1 MKLRELFPTA
11 NFDCDVFGLTQ
22 DSQKVQ
28 KGFVFFAIK
37 GHTVD
42 GHKFIPAALQNG
54 ACAIVSQEK
63 LDYEQAVLV
72 DDIEAA
78 MAAAALKFYDNPSN
92 KLKMFAITGTKGK
105 TSISY
110 LLESILLTAGK
121 ISAVLGTI
129 NYRINCEVLSKAP
142 NTTPAALT
150 LQNILYTAVNKKAD
164 SCIMEVS
171 SHALELKR
179 VEGVNFDTAIFTN
192 LQRDH
197 LDFHHTFENYFKAKY
212 KLFESLLNPK
222 NTKQNKTAII
232 NIDDEYGQKLYKML
246 EGKIKVLTYSIN
258 GKADFTAT
266 NICPSLDGVTFEV
279 NGQRAKINLLGAHNV
294 YNALA
299 AVAAA
304 STYGIN
310 LETAIKGIAALQGVA
325 GRMQAIKAGQ
335 PFYVFVD
342 FAYTQEALLR
352 AFDTVKP
359 YKRGKI
365 ITVFGCGG
373 ERDTTKRPLMGAC
386 TVENS
391 DYVIITNDNPR
402 REDPQNILK
411 DILAGV
417 GSHTNYE
424 VELDRRKAINKA
436 IAQAKAGDI
445 VLIAGKGH
453 EDYQILP
460 TGKIHFSDEEEALKA
475 LKNYV

>member
-11 NFDCDVFGLTQ
+11 NFDAEVSGLTQ

-54 ACAIVSQEK
+54 ACAIISQEK
-63 LDYEQAVLV
+63 LNYKEAVLV
-72 DDIEAA
+72 KDIEAA

-121 ISAVLGTI
+121 VPAVLGTI
-129 NYRINCEVLSKAP
+129 NYRINRQVLSKAP

-150 LQNILYTAVNKKAD
+150 LQNILYTAVSQKAD

-212 KLFESLLNPK
+212 KLFESLLAPQNP
-222 NTKQNKTAII
+222 KQNKTAII
-232 NIDDEYGQKLYKML
+232 NMDDDYGQKLYKML
-246 EGKIKVLTYSIN
+246 DGKIKVLTYSIK
-258 GKADFTAT
+258 GAADFVAT
-266 NICPSLDGVTFEV
+266 NICPSLDGVTFKV
-279 NGQRAKINLLGAHNV
+279 NGKNAKINLLGTHNV

-299 AVAAA
+299 AICAA
-304 STYGIN
+304 STYGID
-310 LETAIKGIAALQGVA
+310 LGTSIKGISNLQGVA

-359 YKRGKI
+359 YKKGKI

-417 GSHTNYE
+417 GNHKNYE

-436 IAQAKAGDI
+436 IAQAQAGDI

>member
-1 MKLRELFPTA
+1 MKLKELFPTA
-11 NFDCDVFGLTQ
+11 NFDCEVLGLTQ

-28 KGFVFFAIK
+28 NGFVFFAIK

-42 GHKFIPAALQNG
+42 GHKFIPAALENG
-54 ACAIVSQEK
+54 ACAIISQEK
-63 LDYEQAVLV
+63 LDYKQAVLV
-72 DDIEAA
+72 DDIEQT
-78 MAAAALKFYDNPSN
+78 MATAALKFYDNPSN

-110 LLESILLTAGK
+110 LLESILITANK
-121 ISAVLGTI
+121 IPTVLGTI
-129 NYRINCEVLSKAP
+129 NYRINREVLSKAP

-150 LQNILYTAVNKKAD
+150 LQNILATAVNKGAD
-164 SCIMEVS
+164 CCVMEVS

-179 VEGVNFDTAIFTN
+179 VDGVNFDTAIFTN

-197 LDFHHTFENYFKAKY
+197 LDFHHTFENYFNAKY
-212 KLFESLLNPK
+212 KLFDSLLNPK
-222 NTKQNKTAII
+222 NPKQNKTAII
-232 NIDDEYGQKLYKML
+232 NIDDEYGKKLYKML
-246 EGKIKVLTYSIN
+246 EGKIKVLTYSIK
-258 GKADFTAT
+258 GAADFAAT
-266 NICPSLDGVTFEV
+266 EIEPSLDGVTFKI
-279 NGQRAKINLLGAHNV
+279 NGQNARINLLGAHNV

-299 AVAAA
+299 AIAAA
-304 STYGIN
+304 STYGID
-310 LETAIKGIAALQGVA
+310 LETAIKGIANLQGVA

-342 FAYTQEALLR
+342 FAYTEEALLR

-359 YKRGKI
+359 YKKGKI

-386 TVENS
+386 TVKNS
-391 DYVIITNDNPR
+391 DFVIITNDNPR

-411 DILAGV
+411 DILKGV
-417 GSHTNYE
+417 GENKNYE

-445 VLIAGKGH
+445 ILIAGKGH

-475 LKNYV
+475 IKNYV

>member
-1 MKLRELFPTA
+1 M
-11 NFDCDVFGLTQ
+11 
-22 DSQKVQ
+22 
-28 KGFVFFAIK
+28 
-37 GHTVD
+37 
-42 GHKFIPAALQNG
+42 
-54 ACAIVSQEK
+54 
-63 LDYEQAVLV
+63 
-72 DDIEAA
+72 
-78 MAAAALKFYDNPSN
+78 
-92 KLKMFAITGTKGK
+92 
-105 TSISY
+105 
-110 LLESILLTAGK
+110 
-121 ISAVLGTI
+121 
-129 NYRINCEVLSKAP
+129 
-142 NTTPAALT
+142 
-150 LQNILYTAVNKKAD
+150 
-164 SCIMEVS
+164 
-171 SHALELKR
+171 
-179 VEGVNFDTAIFTN
+179 
-192 LQRDH
+192 
-197 LDFHHTFENYFKAKY
+197 
-212 KLFESLLNPK
+212 
-222 NTKQNKTAII
+222 
-232 NIDDEYGQKLYKML
+232 
-246 EGKIKVLTYSIN
+246 
-258 GKADFTAT
+258 
-266 NICPSLDGVTFEV
+266 
-279 NGQRAKINLLGAHNV
+279 LGAHND

-299 AVAAA
+299 AIATA

-310 LETAIKGIAALQGVA
+310 LETAIKGIAALDGVA

-342 FAYTQEALLR
+342 FAYTEEALLR

-359 YKRGKI
+359 YKKGKI

-386 TVENS
+386 SVKNS

-417 GSHTNYE
+417 GNHKNYE

>member
-1 MKLRELFPTA
+1 MKLKELFPTA
-11 NFDCDVFGLTQ
+11 NFDCEVLGLTQ

-28 KGFVFFAIK
+28 NGFVFFAIK

-42 GHKFIPAALQNG
+42 GHKFIPAALENG
-54 ACAIVSQEK
+54 ACAIISQEK
-63 LDYEQAVLV
+63 LDYKQAVLV
-72 DDIEAA
+72 DDIEQT
-78 MAAAALKFYDNPSN
+78 MATAALKFYDNPSN

-110 LLESILLTAGK
+110 LLESILITANK
-121 ISAVLGTI
+121 IPTVLGTI
-129 NYRINCEVLSKAP
+129 NYRINREVLSKAP

-150 LQNILYTAVNKKAD
+150 LQNILATAVNKGAD
-164 SCIMEVS
+164 CCVMEVS

-179 VEGVNFDTAIFTN
+179 VDGVNFDTAIFTN

-212 KLFESLLNPK
+212 KLFDSLLNPK
-222 NTKQNKTAII
+222 NPKQNKTAII
-232 NIDDEYGQKLYKML
+232 NIDDEYGKKLYKML
-246 EGKIKVLTYSIN
+246 EGKIKVLTYSIK
-258 GKADFTAT
+258 GAADFAAT
-266 NICPSLDGVTFEV
+266 EIEPSLDGVTFKI
-279 NGQRAKINLLGAHNV
+279 NGQNARINLLGAHNV

-299 AVAAA
+299 AIAAA
-304 STYGIN
+304 STYGID
-310 LETAIKGIAALQGVA
+310 LETAIKGIANLQGVA

-342 FAYTQEALLR
+342 FAYTEEALLR

-359 YKRGKI
+359 YKKGKI

-386 TVENS
+386 TVKNS
-391 DYVIITNDNPR
+391 DFVIITNDNPR

-411 DILAGV
+411 DILKGV
-417 GSHTNYE
+417 GENKNYE

-445 VLIAGKGH
+445 ILIAGKGH

-475 LKNYV
+475 IKNYV

>member
-1 MKLRELFPTA
+1 MKLKELFPTA
-11 NFDCDVFGLTQ
+11 NFDCEVLGLTQ

-54 ACAIVSQEK
+54 ACAIISQENLPYK
-63 LDYEQAVLV
+63 EAVLV
-72 DDIEAA
+72 KDIEQT
-78 MAAAALKFYDNPSN
+78 MADAALKFYDNPSN

-110 LLESILLTAGK
+110 LLESILITAGK
-121 ISAVLGTI
+121 IPAVLGTI
-129 NYRINCEVLSKAP
+129 NYRINRKVLSKAP

-150 LQNILYTAVNKKAD
+150 LQNILATAVNEGAD
-164 SCIMEVS
+164 SCVMEVS

-179 VEGVNFDTAIFTN
+179 VDGVNFDTAIFTN

-197 LDFHHTFENYFKAKY
+197 LDFHHTFENYFNAKY
-212 KLFESLLNPK
+212 KLFDSLLNPK
-222 NTKQNKTAII
+222 NPKQNKTAII

-246 EGKIKVLTYSIN
+246 EGKIKVLTYSIK
-258 GKADFTAT
+258 GAADFAAT
-266 NICPSLDGVTFEV
+266 EIKPSLDGVSFKV
-279 NGQRAKINLLGAHNV
+279 NGKNAQINLLGAHNV

-299 AVAAA
+299 AIAAA
-304 STYGIN
+304 STYGIA
-310 LETAIKGIAALQGVA
+310 LENSIKGIANLDGVV

-342 FAYTQEALLR
+342 FAYTEEALLR

-359 YKRGKI
+359 YKKGKI

-386 TVENS
+386 TVKNS

-411 DILAGV
+411 DILKGV
-417 GSHTNYE
+417 SENKNYE
-424 VELDRRKAINKA
+424 VELDRRTAINKA
-436 IAQAKAGDI
+436 IKTAKPGDI

-453 EDYQILP
+453 EDYQILS
-460 TGKIHFSDEEEALKA
+460 TGKIHFSDKEEALKA
-475 LKNYV
+475 IKNYV

>member
-1 MKLRELFPTA
+1 MKLKELFPTA
-11 NFDCDVFGLTQ
+11 NFDCEVLGLTQ

-54 ACAIVSQEK
+54 ACAIISQENLPYK
-63 LDYEQAVLV
+63 EAVLV
-72 DDIEAA
+72 KDIEQT
-78 MAAAALKFYDNPSN
+78 MADAALKFYDNPSN

-110 LLESILLTAGK
+110 LIESILITAGK
-121 ISAVLGTI
+121 IPAVLGTI
-129 NYRINCEVLSKAP
+129 NYRINRKVLSKAP

-150 LQNILYTAVNKKAD
+150 LQNILATAVNEGAD
-164 SCIMEVS
+164 SCVMEVS

-179 VEGVNFDTAIFTN
+179 VDGVNFDTAIFTN

-197 LDFHHTFENYFKAKY
+197 LDFHHTFENYFNAKY
-212 KLFESLLNPK
+212 KLFDSLLNPK
-222 NTKQNKTAII
+222 NPKQNKTAII
-232 NIDDEYGQKLYKML
+232 NIDDEYGQKLHKML

-258 GKADFTAT
+258 GAADFAAT
-266 NICPSLDGVTFEV
+266 EIKPSLDGVSFKV
-279 NGQRAKINLLGAHNV
+279 NGKNAQINLLGAHNV

-299 AVAAA
+299 AIAAA
-304 STYGIN
+304 STYGID
-310 LETAIKGIAALQGVA
+310 LENSIKGIANLDGVA
-325 GRMQAIKAGQ
+325 GRMQAIKTGQ

-342 FAYTQEALLR
+342 FAYTEEALLR

-359 YKRGKI
+359 YKKGKI

-386 TVENS
+386 TVKNS

-411 DILAGV
+411 DILKGV
-417 GSHTNYE
+417 GENKNYE
-424 VELDRRKAINKA
+424 VELDRRTAINKA
-436 IAQAKAGDI
+436 IKMANPGDI

>member
-11 NFDCDVFGLTQ
+11 NFDCDVLGLTQ

-28 KGFVFFAIK
+28 KGFVFFAVK

-42 GHKFIPAALQNG
+42 GHKFIPAALEKG
-54 ACAIVSQEK
+54 ACAIISQEK
-63 LDYEQAVLV
+63 LGIKQAVLV
-72 DDIEAA
+72 ADIEAA
-78 MAAAALKFYDNPSN
+78 MAAAALKFYENPSD

-110 LLESILLTAGK
+110 LLESILLEAGK
-121 ISAVLGTI
+121 IPAVLGTI
-129 NYRINCEVLSKAP
+129 NYRINREVLSKAP

-150 LQNILYTAVNKKAD
+150 LQNILANAVNKKAD

-212 KLFESLLNPK
+212 KLFESLLNLK
-222 NTKQNKTAII
+222 NQKQNKTAII
-232 NIDDEYGQKLYKML
+232 NIDDKYGQKLYKML
-246 EGKIKVLTYSIN
+246 EGKIKTLTYSIK
-258 GKADFTAT
+258 GKADFAAT
-266 NICPSLDGVTFEV
+266 DICPSLEGVTFKV
-279 NGQRAKINLLGAHNV
+279 NGQNAKINLLGAHNV

-299 AVAAA
+299 AIAAA
-304 STYGIN
+304 STYGID
-310 LETAIKGIAALQGVA
+310 LETSLKGIEILQGVA
-325 GRMQAIKAGQ
+325 GRMQAIKSGQ

-359 YKRGKI
+359 YKKGKI

-391 DYVIITNDNPR
+391 DFVIITNDNPR
-402 REDPQNILK
+402 RENPQNILK

-417 GSHTNYE
+417 GENKNYE

-436 IAQAKAGDI
+436 ISQAQAGDI

>member
-1 MKLRELFPTA
+1 MKLKELFPTA
-11 NFDCDVFGLTQ
+11 NFDCEVLGLTQ

-28 KGFVFFAIK
+28 KGFVFFAVK

-54 ACAIVSQEK
+54 ACAIISQEK
-63 LDYEQAVLV
+63 LNYKEAVLV
-72 DDIEAA
+72 ADIEDA
-78 MAAAALKFYDNPSN
+78 MAEAALKFYDNPSN

-110 LLESILLTAGK
+110 LLESILITAGK
-121 ISAVLGTI
+121 IPAVLGTI
-129 NYRINCEVLSKAP
+129 NYRINRNVLSKAP

-150 LQNILYTAVNKKAD
+150 LQNILYTAVNQGAD

-212 KLFESLLNPK
+212 KLFDSLLNSQ

-246 EGKIKVLTYSIN
+246 EGKIKILTYSIK
-258 GKADFTAT
+258 GTADFAAT
-266 NICPSLDGVTFEV
+266 EIAPSLDGVSFKV
-279 NGQRAKINLLGAHNV
+279 NGQTARINLLGAHNI

-299 AVAAA
+299 AIAAA
-304 STYGIN
+304 STYGVN
-310 LETAIKGIAALQGVA
+310 LGTAIKGVGALQGVA

-342 FAYTQEALLR
+342 FAYTEEALLR
-352 AFDTVKP
+352 AYDTVKP
-359 YKRGKI
+359 YKKGKI

-386 TVENS
+386 TVKNS

-417 GSHTNYE
+417 GDNTNYE

-436 IAQAKAGDI
+436 ISSAKAGDI

-475 LKNYV
+475 LKSYV

>member
-1 MKLRELFPTA
+1 
-11 NFDCDVFGLTQ
+11 
-22 DSQKVQ
+22 
-28 KGFVFFAIK
+28 
-37 GHTVD
+37 
-42 GHKFIPAALQNG
+42 
-54 ACAIVSQEK
+54 
-63 LDYEQAVLV
+63 
-72 DDIEAA
+72 
-78 MAAAALKFYDNPSN
+78 
-92 KLKMFAITGTKGK
+92 
-105 TSISY
+105 
-110 LLESILLTAGK
+110 
-121 ISAVLGTI
+121 
-129 NYRINCEVLSKAP
+129 
-142 NTTPAALT
+142 
-150 LQNILYTAVNKKAD
+150 
-164 SCIMEVS
+164 MEVS

-212 KLFESLLNPK
+212 KLFESLLNPQ
-222 NTKQNKTAII
+222 NPKQNKTAII

-246 EGKIKVLTYSIN
+246 EGKIKVLTYSIK
-258 GKADFTAT
+258 GTADFAAT
-266 NICPSLDGVTFEV
+266 NIQPSLDGVTFEV
-279 NGQRAKINLLGAHNV
+279 NGQKAKINLLGAHNV

-299 AVAAA
+299 AIAAA
-304 STYGIN
+304 NTYGIS
-310 LETAIKGIAALQGVA
+310 LETAIKGVAKLQGVA

-342 FAYTQEALLR
+342 FAYTEEALLR

-359 YKRGKI
+359 YKKGKI

-386 TVENS
+386 TVKNS
-391 DYVIITNDNPR
+391 DYVIITNDNPL

-417 GSHTNYE
+417 GQNKNYE
-424 VELDRRKAINKA
+424 VELDRCKAINKA

-475 LKNYV
+475 LKSYV

>member
-11 NFDCDVFGLTQ
+11 NFDCEVFGLTQ

-28 KGFVFFAIK
+28 KGFVFFAVK

-54 ACAIVSQEK
+54 ACAVISQEK
-63 LDYEQAVLV
+63 LSYKESVLV
-72 DDIEAA
+72 EDIEAA
-78 MAAAALKFYDNPSN
+78 MAAAALKFYGNPSN

-110 LLESILLTAGK
+110 LLESILINAGK
-121 ISAVLGTI
+121 IPAVLGTI
-129 NYRINCEVLSKAP
+129 NYRINRQVLSKAP

-150 LQNILYTAVNKKAD
+150 LQNILYTAVQEGAD

-179 VEGVNFDTAIFTN
+179 VGGVNFDTAIFTN

-197 LDFHHTFENYFKAKY
+197 LDFHHTFENYFQAKY
-212 KLFESLLNPK
+212 KLFDSLLNPQ
-222 NTKQNKTAII
+222 NPKQNKTAII

-246 EGKIKVLTYSIN
+246 EGKIKILTYSIK
-258 GKADFTAT
+258 GAADFTAT
-266 NICPSLDGVTFEV
+266 DIQPSLDGVTFKV
-279 NGQRAKINLLGAHNV
+279 NGKTAKINLLGAHNV

-299 AVAAA
+299 AIAAA
-304 STYGIN
+304 STYGID
-310 LETAIKGIAALQGVA
+310 LETAVKGIGSLQGVA

-359 YKRGKI
+359 YKKGKI

-373 ERDTTKRPLMGAC
+373 ERDTTKRPLMGAG

-391 DYVIITNDNPR
+391 DHVIITNDNPR

-411 DILAGV
+411 DILKGV
-417 GSHTNYE
+417 GNHKNYE
-424 VELDRRKAINKA
+424 VELDRRKAINRA
-436 IAQAKAGDI
+436 ISMAGPGDI
-445 VLIAGKGH
+445 ILIAGKGH

-460 TGKIHFSDEEEALKA
+460 TGKIHFSDEEEALKV

>member
-11 NFDCDVFGLTQ
+11 SFDCEVLGLTQ

-54 ACAIVSQEK
+54 ACAIISQEK
-63 LDYEQAVLV
+63 LPYKEAVLV
-72 DDIEAA
+72 EDIEAA

-110 LLESILLTAGK
+110 LLESILIAAGK
-121 ISAVLGTI
+121 IPVVLGTI
-129 NYRINCEVLSKAP
+129 NYRINRQVLSKAP

-150 LQNILYTAVNKKAD
+150 LQNILYTAVNQGAD

-179 VEGVNFDTAIFTN
+179 VDGVNFDTAIFTN

-197 LDFHHTFENYFKAKY
+197 LDFHHTFENYFNAKY
-212 KLFESLLNPK
+212 KLFDSLLDPK
-222 NTKQNKTAII
+222 NSKQNKTAII

-246 EGKIKVLTYSIN
+246 EGKIKILTYSIK
-258 GKADFTAT
+258 GEADFAAT
-266 NICPSLDGVTFEV
+266 DIQPSLDGVTFKV
-279 NGQRAKINLLGAHNV
+279 NGKTAKINLLGAHNV

-299 AVAAA
+299 AIAAA
-304 STYGIN
+304 STYGIT
-310 LETAIKGIAALQGVA
+310 LETAIKGVGSLQGVA
-325 GRMQAIKAGQ
+325 GRMQAIKEGQ

-359 YKRGKI
+359 YKKGKI

-391 DYVIITNDNPR
+391 DFVIITNDNPR

-411 DILAGV
+411 DILKGV
-417 GSHTNYE
+417 GNHTNYE

-436 IAQAKAGDI
+436 ISQAKAGDI
-445 VLIAGKGH
+445 ILIAGKGH

-460 TGKIHFSDEEEALKA
+460 TGKIHFSDEEEAIKA

>member
-1 MKLRELFPTA
+1 MKLKELFPTA
-11 NFDCDVFGLTQ
+11 NFDCKVLGLTQ

-54 ACAIVSQEK
+54 ACAIISQENLPYK
-63 LDYEQAVLV
+63 EAVLV
-72 DDIEAA
+72 KDIEQT
-78 MAAAALKFYDNPSN
+78 MADAALKFYDNPSN

-110 LLESILLTAGK
+110 LLESILITAGK
-121 ISAVLGTI
+121 IPAVLGTI
-129 NYRINCEVLSKAP
+129 NYRINRKVLSKAP

-150 LQNILYTAVNKKAD
+150 LQNILATAVNKGAD
-164 SCIMEVS
+164 CCVMEVS

-179 VEGVNFDTAIFTN
+179 VDGVNFDTAIFTN

-212 KLFESLLNPK
+212 KLFDSLINPK
-222 NTKQNKTAII
+222 NPKPNKTAII
-232 NIDDEYGQKLYKML
+232 NIDDEYGKKLYKML

-258 GKADFTAT
+258 GAADFAAT
-266 NICPSLDGVTFEV
+266 EIKPSLDGVSFKV
-279 NGQRAKINLLGAHNV
+279 NDKNAQINLLGAHNV

-299 AVAAA
+299 AIAAA
-304 STYGIN
+304 STYGID
-310 LETAIKGIAALQGVA
+310 LENSIKGIANLDGVA

-342 FAYTQEALLR
+342 FAYTEEALLR

-359 YKRGKI
+359 YKKGKI

-386 TVENS
+386 TVKNS

-411 DILAGV
+411 DILKGV
-417 GSHTNYE
+417 GENKNYE
-424 VELDRRKAINKA
+424 VELDRRTAINKA
-436 IAQAKAGDI
+436 IKTAKPGDI